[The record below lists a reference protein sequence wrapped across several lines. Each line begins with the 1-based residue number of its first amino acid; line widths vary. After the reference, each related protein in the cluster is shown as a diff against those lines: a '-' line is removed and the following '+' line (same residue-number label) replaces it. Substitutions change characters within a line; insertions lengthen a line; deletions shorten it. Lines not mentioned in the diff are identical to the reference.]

1 MRNVSER
8 VYKEEMKGGVKMKRI
23 IYPIIIM
30 LIVFILSVMATEG
43 VNRAKRKVLDTHSNR
58 FENIKEWRG
67 PTILKEKSNL
77 IRPEIEGSK
86 HEISEGVRKEGIRV
100 IRGIVKRKN
109 KTTNL
114 QMVQLYN
121 PAFELERIKRLKKL
135 SVSLISAK
143 QNKIK
148 ILHNGNLKRESRKQ
162 IEYLKENFYLD
173 FLEMKLENAKI
184 AGKEEIIE
192 EIESAVQ
199 KYSSF
204 LNSKEKSR

>member
-1 MRNVSER
+1 MRSESKR
-8 VYKEEMKGGVKMKRI
+8 VYKGEMKGGLKMKRI

-30 LIVFILSVMATEG
+30 LVVFILSVMATEG

-100 IRGIVKRKN
+100 IREIVKRKN

>member
-199 KYSSF
+199 KYSIF